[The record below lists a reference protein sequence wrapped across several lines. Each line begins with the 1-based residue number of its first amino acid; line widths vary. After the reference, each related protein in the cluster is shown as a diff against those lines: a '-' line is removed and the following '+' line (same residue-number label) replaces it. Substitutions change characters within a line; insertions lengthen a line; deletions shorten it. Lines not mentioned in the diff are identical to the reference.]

1 MEQVRKSRQPAGL
14 ALALAVGGIGL
25 GVAAG
30 EADAGSQRKILVLS
44 VSEDGRQNE
53 GLRSALGEHD
63 DLAHALVFAKDSQ
76 WIAFNTGHM
85 DLLSRPA
92 VTQQVLKWLT
102 PPAHS
107 EA

>member
-1 MEQVRKSRQPAGL
+1 MAATL
-14 ALALAVGGIGL
+14 A
-25 GVAAG
+25 
-30 EADAGSQRKILVLS
+30 SQRSTLADRLTG
-44 VSEDGRQNE
+44 DGLLP
-53 GLRSALGEHD
+53 LRSALGEHD